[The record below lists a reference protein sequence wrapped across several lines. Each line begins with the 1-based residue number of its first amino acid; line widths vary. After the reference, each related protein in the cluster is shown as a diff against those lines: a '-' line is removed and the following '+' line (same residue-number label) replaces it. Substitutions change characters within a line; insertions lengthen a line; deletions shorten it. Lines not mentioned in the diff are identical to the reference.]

1 MLGLC
6 WGAFAFFTTLTT
18 ARDTSPAALKAK
30 HAKAFEK
37 QARALRRNGEFEKRA
52 PGANIKN
59 ITFSNPKASG
69 ALPCHSSLMFTETEE
84 VVV

>member
-1 MLGLC
+1 MAPNVMLGLC
-6 WGAFAFFTTLTT
+6 LGVLAFVTTLTN

-30 HAKAFEK
+30 HAAAFEK
-37 QARALRRNGEFEKRA
+37 QAKALRRTTEFEKRA

-69 ALPCHSSLMFTETEE
+69 TPRHQFA
-84 VVV
+84 V